1 MASNKLSVEATK
13 LGQEVGVRTQVD
25 VLNALGLLFDA
36 QFNLVNAYYV
46 AILAQLK
53 LKADVGKLTDADIEN
68 VNRLLQPPTAKN

>member
-1 MASNKLSVEATK
+1 
-13 LGQEVGVRTQVD
+13 
-25 VLNALGLLFDA
+25 LFDA

-68 VNRLLQPPTAKN
+68 VNRLLQAPIAKN